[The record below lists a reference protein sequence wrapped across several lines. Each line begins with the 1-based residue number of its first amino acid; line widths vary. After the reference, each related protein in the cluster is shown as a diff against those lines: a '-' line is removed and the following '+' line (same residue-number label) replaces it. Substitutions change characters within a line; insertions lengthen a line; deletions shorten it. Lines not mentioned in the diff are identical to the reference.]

1 VPSLRPKGL
10 DFVQAAIAKAAVGKG
25 ADPANYAR
33 ARWGDDCRAAQFLKA
48 AVGATES
55 DDVLGSSGLAAAVEF
70 MAAVRERSAVGQI
83 MGLRRRPVDTRYLI
97 NTGTMAASWVGEGKS
112 IPVLPLTFEQ
122 ATLGL
127 LKVASVGVFTDETLR
142 SADPAVEAGVRQ
154 DMVDGLAQ
162 AIDTA
167 FFDPDNAGS
176 AGVSPASVTN
186 GVTPVAVGTGTL
198 DDTRDAISTMIA
210 EFQGDLS
217 RSAFVGRPEL
227 FAQLHQQ
234 GYRTVGI
241 RGGEL
246 LGAPAIATKELPN
259 DGSGFYR
266 LLLIDPSGIA
276 YVEDPAATQVTTS
289 KDAAIQ
295 MDTAPTNDAVTPT
308 PTNLVSLFQSNATA
322 VKALA
327 YANWSVEQ
335 TGAVSM
341 MLAFPVAA
349 VS

>member
-1 VPSLRPKGL
+1 
-10 DFVQAAIAKAAVGKG
+10 
-25 ADPANYAR
+25 
-33 ARWGDDCRAAQFLKA
+33 
-48 AVGATES
+48 
-55 DDVLGSSGLAAAVEF
+55 
-70 MAAVRERSAVGQI
+70 
-83 MGLRRRPVDTRYLI
+83 
-97 NTGTMAASWVGEGKS
+97 
-112 IPVLPLTFEQ
+112 
-122 ATLGL
+122 
-127 LKVASVGVFTDETLR
+127 
-142 SADPAVEAGVRQ
+142 
-154 DMVDGLAQ
+154 MVDGLAQ
-162 AIDTA
+162 AIDSA
-167 FFDPDNAGS
+167 FFDPDNAGT
-176 AGVSPASVTN
+176 AGQTPAAVTN
-186 GVTPVAVGTGTL
+186 GVTPVAIGTGDL

-217 RSAFVGRPEL
+217 RSVFVGRPEL
-227 FAQLHQQ
+227 FAMLHQQ

-246 LGAPAIATKELPN
+246 LGAPAIATKALPN
-259 DGSGFYR
+259 DAAFYR

-322 VKALA
+322 MKALA

-335 TGAVSM
+335 SGAVSM
-341 MLAFPVAA
+341 MLAFPIAA